1 MNTRGRHA
9 PGAPAPAPPGP
20 RLERP
25 VMRRQF
31 RKELR
36 ARLMSEAVVVLGS
49 RPQRPSLFGAG
60 WLRPALAA
68 AVLAIFVVAGATSA
82 AASSLPGDPLYA
94 VKRAGEDVQLALTF
108 DDVARVQLLS
118 EIADR
123 RLAELAEIAKDR
135 PGSAPTATA
144 EFSDAVDRFAD
155 AVDRLRD
162 ADSDEK
168 RDAAQAVA
176 DAARE
181 KHKAVLDAVKERL
194 PDDAQPDVQKVIEKE
209 EQRTTNDPGRGGR
222 GATGG
227 ERRSNPTSRPTPKR

>member
-1 MNTRGRHA
+1 MNENGRRT
-9 PGAPAPAPPGP
+9 PV
-20 RLERP
+20 LERP
-25 VMRRQF
+25 QIRREF
-31 RKELR
+31 RKQLR

-49 RPQRPSLFGAG
+49 RSQRPSLFAAA

-94 VKRAGEDVQLALTF
+94 VKRASEDVQLALTF

-123 RLAELAEIAKDR
+123 RLAELAEIAMDR
-135 PGSAPTATA
+135 PGSASTATA
-144 EFSDAVDRFAD
+144 EYSEAVDKFAD

-176 DAARE
+176 DAARQ
-181 KHKAVLDAVKERL
+181 KHKPVLDAVKERL
-194 PDDAQPDVQKVIEKE
+194 PENAQPEVQKVIEKE
-209 EQRTTNDPGRGGR
+209 EQRTTNDPGRGGGR

-227 ERRSNPTSRPTPKR
+227 ERQSNPTSRPTPKR